1 MRCAVRAVKIIC
13 VLPKWR
19 PVSAQSGDTDAAA
32 ALELWFD
39 VFSDHYLRAKQQ
51 LPADWTDAQH
61 QQLLALGDAAAKAAT
76 PA

>member
-19 PVSAQSGDTDAAA
+19 PCDGAKRRYRSGRAG
-32 ALELWFD
+32 LWFD